1 MSLNTIQLPDF
12 VVRDLYKDGML
23 LPAERAAKYAPERAA
38 KTPAESAPQIPA
50 EGGIRYLGNN
60 RRHFT
65 LVVHAPGSSF
75 LPDAQLS
82 FVAKILEACHMTLA
96 DVAIVNQAATEV
108 NIGMIKDQLHPK
120 TVLLFGTDPT
130 AIRLPLHFPVFK
142 PIDYDSCKFLS
153 APGLEQL
160 VTNTEESKL
169 LKSKL
174 WVCLKTIFDV

>member
-12 VVRDLYKDGML
+12 VVRELYKDAL
-23 LPAERAAKYAPERAA
+23 LPAEAPALTA
-38 KTPAESAPQIPA
+38 PGGGGQTPAVA
-50 EGGIRYLGNN
+50 GIRYLGDN
-60 RRHFT
+60 RRQVT

-82 FVAKILEACHMTLA
+82 FVAKLLQACQMTLA
-96 DVAIVNQAATEV
+96 DVAIVNYAATEV
-108 NIGMIKDQLHPK
+108 NIGVIKDQLHPK

-130 AIRLPLHFPVFK
+130 AIRLPLHFPIFK

-160 VTNTEESKL
+160 VANTEESRL

>member
-1 MSLNTIQLPDF
+1 MSLNTIQLPEF
-12 VVRDLYKDGML
+12 VIRDLYKDGL
-23 LPAERAAKYAPERAA
+23 LVTLGGAQTPTEGDP
-38 KTPAESAPQIPA
+38 KTPTEGSVQTLPES
-50 EGGIRYLGNN
+50 GIRFLGNN
-60 RRHFT
+60 RRHVT
-65 LVVHAPGSSF
+65 LVVHAPGSPF
-75 LPDAQLS
+75 LPDAELS
-82 FVAKILEACHMTLA
+82 FVARILEACHMTLA
-96 DVAIVNQAATEV
+96 DVAIVNHAAAEV
-108 NIGMIKDQLHPK
+108 NITMIKDQLHP
-120 TVLLFGTDPT
+120 TTILLFGTDPT